1 MNDKTESTFD
11 DKLMAAASSLA
22 TGVKPERDLWPEIEQ
37 AIARPAAPRRTV
49 WNTVWAQAA
58 AVLLLVG
65 GSSGLTYYAMSGDDN
80 VVVAQGSV
88 GESLIFQ
95 QVSGNFGGDYHLGPD
110 YQDARRDLQTRLA
123 EEMVNLSPE
132 TQLAVETNLTTIRQA
147 IVEINKALAEEPE
160 NVLLQNLLISTYKEE
175 LALMQRVDSIANTA
189 MYRGDI

>member
-1 MNDKTESTFD
+1 MNDKTDSTFD
-11 DKLMAAASSLA
+11 DELMAAASNLA

-37 AIARPAAPRRTV
+37 AIAQPAAPRKTV

-65 GSSGLTYYAMSGDDN
+65 GSSGLTYYTMSEQGDP
-80 VVVAQGSV
+80 VMPAVT
-88 GESLIFQ
+88 GETLIFQ

-110 YQDARRDLQTRLA
+110 YQDARRDLQSQLA

-132 TQLAVETNLTTIRQA
+132 TQTAVETNLTAIRQA
-147 IVEINKALAEEPE
+147 IEEINKALEAEPE

-175 LALMQRVDSIANTA
+175 LALMQRVDNIANTA